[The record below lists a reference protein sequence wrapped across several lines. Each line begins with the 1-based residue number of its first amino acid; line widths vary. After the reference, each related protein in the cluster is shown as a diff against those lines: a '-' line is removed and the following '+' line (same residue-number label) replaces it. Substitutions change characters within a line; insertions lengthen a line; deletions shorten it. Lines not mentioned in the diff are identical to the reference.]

1 LGAACLRFCLS
12 AQSRGKNSFV
22 AGQGWIKFHLAYA
35 RLFRQRNRQEYAG
48 VYGAATAISEK
59 MLFAD
64 GVRKTCTGAD
74 ILLPAREA
82 AFIVPFLIL
91 QSAFRLFL

>member
-1 LGAACLRFCLS
+1 MRE
-12 AQSRGKNSFV
+12 NSFV

-35 RLFRQRNRQEYAG
+35 RFSRQRQRNREEYAG

-74 ILLPAREA
+74 ILLPTREA
-82 AFIVPFLIL
+82 GFNRPFLIL
-91 QSAFRLFL
+91 QSAVRLFCKFI

>member
-1 LGAACLRFCLS
+1 M
-12 AQSRGKNSFV
+12 
-22 AGQGWIKFHLAYA
+22 
-35 RLFRQRNRQEYAG
+35 
-48 VYGAATAISEK
+48 YGAATAISEK

-74 ILLPAREA
+74 ILLPARKA

-91 QSAFRLFL
+91 QSAVRLVVLLFICG

>member
-1 LGAACLRFCLS
+1 M
-12 AQSRGKNSFV
+12 
-22 AGQGWIKFHLAYA
+22 GQGWIKFHLTYA
-35 RLFRQRNRQEYAG
+35 RLSRQRNREEYA
-48 VYGAATAISEK
+48 VLCKAATAISEK

-82 AFIVPFLIL
+82 AFNRPVLLTVGSPPCR
-91 QSAFRLFL
+91 SAVHLRIKNI

>member
-1 LGAACLRFCLS
+1 MDKVSSRLRKVFPS
-12 AQSRGKNSFV
+12 VKSRGIRWCVWS
-22 AGQGWIKFHLAYA
+22 G
-35 RLFRQRNRQEYAG
+35 
-48 VYGAATAISEK
+48 TAISEK

-82 AFIVPFLIL
+82 GFNRPFLIL
-91 QSAFRLFL
+91 QSAVGLVVLLFICG